1 MVVKSK
7 LKSKIK
13 TTHDSKILNR
23 VFDDYDDQTIQE
35 MYNLL
40 TGDSH
45 NITYKPL
52 VGQRLTARLVG
63 ESKTDYLFDIGYR
76 DTVRVEKKK
85 SEINALLKYA
95 DDSNSIVFNTE
106 VEVLITNVS
115 ETPFM
120 VTGSLAALHKSFV
133 YADLVDEE
141 GLVLSALITG
151 VLPVGFNVEVEYQD
165 IKISAFMPNILSGIN
180 KLSPEQSQSMLGKYY
195 NVMVESYSVE
205 KNAFIMSRKKYLQ
218 SLIPQEIAKLN
229 TRTTDGGYTTY
240 TGIITGTTKF
250 GIFVEF
256 SNMGDENCL
265 TGMIHASNL
274 NDHYKSNIENVQAGE
289 EITFFIK
296 EILKDKLILTQVI
309 RETLWDTIKKD
320 QIFENATVSDMKSFG
335 LLVRLDSETQGLVHS
350 SEIEKLSTTPI
361 NGSKIKVKVVAVQ
374 KDIRKIFLTLV

>member
-7 LKSKIK
+7 TTSKIK
-13 TTHDSKILNR
+13 TTQDSKILKR
-23 VFDDYDDQTIQE
+23 VFDDYDDRTIQE

-45 NITYKPL
+45 NITQKPL
-52 VGQRLTARLVG
+52 AGQRMSARLVG

-85 SEINALLKYA
+85 NEINALLKYA
-95 DDSNSIVFNTE
+95 DDTNSINFNTE

-115 ETPFM
+115 ENPFM
-120 VTGSLAALHKSFV
+120 INGSLAALHKSFV
-133 YADLVDEE
+133 YADLVDDE

-180 KLSPEQSQSMLGKYY
+180 KLTPEQSQAMLGKSYS
-195 NVMVESYSVE
+195 VMVESYSPE

-218 SLIPQEIAKLN
+218 SLIPQEIEKLN
-229 TRTTDGGYTTY
+229 TRTSDGGYTTY
-240 TGIITGTTKF
+240 TGVITGTTKF

-274 NDHYKSNIENVQAGE
+274 NEHYKSNIENVQSGE
-289 EITFFIK
+289 PITFFIK

-320 QIFENATVSDMKSFG
+320 QVFEQATVSDMKSFG
-335 LLVRLDSETQGLVHS
+335 LLVRLDNETQGLVHS
-350 SEIEKLSTTPI
+350 SEIEKLDYTPVT
-361 NGSKIKVKVVAVQ
+361 GSKIKVKVVAVQ